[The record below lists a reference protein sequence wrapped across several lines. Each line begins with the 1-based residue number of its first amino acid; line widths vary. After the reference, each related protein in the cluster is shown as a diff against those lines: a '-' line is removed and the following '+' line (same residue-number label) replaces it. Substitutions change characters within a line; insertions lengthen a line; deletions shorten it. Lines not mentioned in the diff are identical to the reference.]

1 MIDAT
6 TGFQINVY
14 APVRQFVGRVTI
26 TLFGETNIY
35 DNETIIRMNILE
47 EMSTLNESLPSG
59 ELQLTMD
66 NSNGD
71 FDLLNFQNMHQI
83 IASKPKIVCELGI
96 VYESLADPEIL
107 VTDWIPSGVY
117 FLSEWKN
124 DITNKI
130 VTLTGNDLFAM
141 FSDISYEPSVLT
153 NLKELASDVLTI
165 GGVPLPNQQIDD
177 SLEFITVNA
186 VTERTDVRTL
196 LQNIGIAGTSAVGQD
211 RLGNVFIKPFRTLDL
226 SSNYITYT
234 ASQRGIYSFAGSTMY
249 ALNNTG
255 GGMRYLD
262 FDNMYDP
269 PEISLEKSVYQLV
282 IKIYE
287 GGYDSEPS
295 ELLYTNPAI
304 EGNNGLSF
312 TIDNP
317 LINTEAIADLVA
329 EWYIREINYNA
340 IYKVKWRQNPA
351 LECADVI
358 LVEDSFSAEKQ
369 TRIVRQEINYQGYLE
384 GITESRGGI

>member
-1 MIDAT
+1 MIDVT
-6 TGFQINVY
+6 TGFQVNVY
-14 APVRQFVGRVTI
+14 APVRKFVGRVTI
-26 TLFGETNIY
+26 TLEGVTKVY
-35 DNETIIRMNILE
+35 DNNTIIRMNMLE

-66 NSNGD
+66 NTNGD
-71 FDLLNFQNMHQI
+71 FDLLNFTNMHKI

-96 VYESLADPEIL
+96 VYQSLADPEIE

-117 FLSEWKN
+117 FLSEWRN
-124 DITNKI
+124 DVTNKI
-130 VTLTGNDLFAM
+130 VTMTGNDLFAM
-141 FSDISYEPSVLT
+141 FSDISYEPSTLT
-153 NLKELASDVLTI
+153 NLKALASDVLSV
-165 GGVPLPNQQIDD
+165 GGVPLVNQHIDN
-177 SLEFITVNA
+177 SLANIIVNQ
-186 VTERTDVRTL
+186 VTERVDIRTL

-211 RLGNVFIKPFRTLDL
+211 REGNVFIKPFRTLDL

-262 FDNMYDP
+262 FDNMYEP
-269 PEISLEKSVYQLV
+269 PEVSLEKSVYQLV
-282 IKIYE
+282 VKVYE
-287 GGYDSEPS
+287 TGYNGESTEN
-295 ELLYTNPAI
+295 LYTNPAI

-317 LINTEAIADLVA
+317 LINSTAIADKVA